1 MKSRNIFLFTVF
13 MFVSFK
19 SFAGL
24 LFNYSE
30 LALKDLDQMGK
41 LVKSK
46 MAESKKSGGNKAI
59 PLKEALQAVYS
70 RSNEDFMIEKVIP
83 PLRMQLEELDAWE
96 SSMKALTKEAIGALN
111 NPRAFKPVVQV
122 TYQIFLENL
131 MAELKPRALESFEKS
146 VLVQIRDA
154 KIEPSKELVQERK
167 LRIMKETISASEIAK
182 KILIDAEKAEAD
194 RIEAEKA
201 EAAKSEN
208 QKSETQKDEASK
220 SEAPK

>member
-146 VLVQIRDA
+146 VLEQIRDA

-220 SEAPK
+220 SEAQK